1 MRMYSYK
8 QLPSIKKHENEPGA
22 IINLVIIT
30 VIKIIAITIILIT
43 IIITIIIIIIII
55 IIILRQNQD
64 ILLVR

>member
-8 QLPSIKKHENEPGA
+8 QYPSIKKHENEPGA

-30 VIKIIAITIILIT
+30 VIKIIAVAIILI
-43 IIITIIIIIIII
+43 IIIT

-64 ILLVR
+64 ILLLR

>member
-43 IIITIIIIIIII
+43 IIITIIIIIHCIKDTASIFKFTP
-55 IIILRQNQD
+55 LS
-64 ILLVR
+64 L